1 MTTTTK
7 QKARSY
13 RRSLNDTIRG
23 LTYGQAL
30 VPSISASFNPSLYG
44 TFQFTKKG
52 SKVESIRHVMK
63 PSVGFS
69 YSPESEKLSSDMYRT
84 VQYDTL
90 GNTREY
96 SIYEGSIYGTPSAGM
111 RSGSVTF
118 GLSNIVEA
126 KVFAKNDTTGKPKK
140 IKLIES
146 LSLNTA
152 YNIFSDSLN
161 WSPVGMSFRTTLA
174 ENINLQASSTFNPY
188 AINENGTTISQ
199 PAISQGQG
207 LVRMTNLNMSLDFD
221 LGQLVRGQQK
231 GSQQQAGGMGQQG
244 SGRSPG
250 ALGED
255 GTGPTGNLPL
265 ANSNID
271 EYGYVKFDVPWS
283 LRVAYNFNYSK
294 PGVKT
299 NITQTMTL
307 AGDVRLTSKTAITY
321 NTGYDLKENEI
332 TMTRVGISRDLHCWE
347 MSFSWIPV
355 GYMKSWNFTIR
366 AKASMLQDL
375 KYERRK
381 DYHENY

>member
-1 MTTTTK
+1 
-7 QKARSY
+7 
-13 RRSLNDTIRG
+13 
-23 LTYGQAL
+23 
-30 VPSISASFNPSLYG
+30 
-44 TFQFTKKG
+44 
-52 SKVESIRHVMK
+52 MK

-146 LSLNTA
+146 LSLNTS

-188 AINENGTTISQ
+188 AINENGITISQ

-207 LVRMTNLNMSLDFD
+207 LARMTNLNMSLDFD
-221 LGQLVRGQQK
+221 LGQLLKGKEKGRDQQT
-231 GSQQQAGGMGQQG
+231 SGGMGQQG
-244 SGRSPG
+244 AGRTSG

-255 GTGPTGNLPL
+255 GAGPHG
-265 ANSNID
+265 
-271 EYGYVKFDVPWS
+271 
-283 LRVAYNFNYSK
+283 
-294 PGVKT
+294 
-299 NITQTMTL
+299 
-307 AGDVRLTSKTAITY
+307 
-321 NTGYDLKENEI
+321 
-332 TMTRVGISRDLHCWE
+332 
-347 MSFSWIPV
+347 
-355 GYMKSWNFTIR
+355 
-366 AKASMLQDL
+366 
-375 KYERRK
+375 
-381 DYHENY
+381 